1 MGDESEYYFNA
12 NKFAQETGENVFIE
26 TGLTSPAQDP
36 KAKKPSA
43 PKYTQAAY
51 HDASDDL
58 ANLKHS
64 LIGFQHVA
72 SGDDTYFKAF
82 ITRYDESFACDWSP
96 EHVFGRNDPIYQFKS
111 TTRTITVG
119 WKIPASTISEALENI
134 QKVQRFLRYLYPNY
148 ETGGNALTISAS
160 PLVRMKLMNLAS
172 NTSLKSTVSVNA
184 PKKISFTKDA
194 GRGLLGVIKNV
205 AVDHHLDGQIGV
217 FHGDGAAIPKLIELT
232 IDFGVLHEEAL
243 GWNTDD
249 EFGWVNT
256 GNHGPCPADKSVWPY
271 SMPAKDTGKPFMG
284 TDASSIQK
292 KVNNQMNLVTNAL
305 NEQIEQEFEQEL
317 READFLNAEA
327 RYGGMFGRMMA
338 KRDAKKFA
346 DETKRAKMTEAEKSA
361 ARGASSYFEARGH
374 ERGFGSDAAA
384 AEATAGSSVNYN
396 TGD

>member
-1 MGDESEYYFNA
+1 M
-12 NKFAQETGENVFIE
+12 
-26 TGLTSPAQDP
+26 
-36 KAKKPSA
+36 
-43 PKYTQAAY
+43 
-51 HDASDDL
+51 
-58 ANLKHS
+58 
-64 LIGFQHVA
+64 
-72 SGDDTYFKAF
+72 
-82 ITRYDESFACDWSP
+82 
-96 EHVFGRNDPIYQFKS
+96 
-111 TTRTITVG
+111 
-119 WKIPASTISEALENI
+119 
-134 QKVQRFLRYLYPNY
+134 
-148 ETGGNALTISAS
+148 
-160 PLVRMKLMNLAS
+160 
-172 NTSLKSTVSVNA
+172 
-184 PKKISFTKDA
+184 
-194 GRGLLGVIKNV
+194 GVIKNV
-205 AVDHHLDGQIGV
+205 AVDHHLDGQVGV